1 MIDIL
6 TPVGI
11 CLLLIG
17 LTAKLLS
24 LTAIN
29 NKQHLYK
36 LTIFLLVT
44 LAFIPFADYSLFN
57 VLYGVVGFF
66 SLPTL
71 VLLTFFVLRQFGFV
85 AAELNQL
92 TKTLL
97 ATNAVLIGLALYPS
111 AIGFIDFDL
120 YALGYSYPISVLFAV
135 LILMALWFKQWLLT
149 LIYILAWL
157 GWLIQLNI
165 SPNGFD
171 YLLDFWLVCWGL
183 IWLTSQLI
191 SKLKGTQLWRK
202 N

>member
-6 TPVGI
+6 TPLGLL
-11 CLLLIG
+11 LLLIG
-17 LTAKLLS
+17 MSAKLLR

-29 NKQHLYK
+29 KKPHLHK
-36 LTIFLLVT
+36 LMILLVVT
-44 LAFIPFADYSLFN
+44 MAFIPFADYSLFN

-71 VLLTFFVLRQFGFV
+71 ALLTLFVLRQFGFV

-97 ATNAVLIGLALYPS
+97 ATNAVLIGLVLYPS
-111 AIGFIDFDL
+111 AIGFIDLDL
-120 YALGYSYPISVLFAV
+120 YALGYSYPISGLFAV
-135 LILMALWFKQWLLT
+135 LILMALWFKQWLLA

-157 GWLIQLNI
+157 GWLIQLNC

-183 IWLTSQLI
+183 IWLISQLI
-191 SKLKGTQLWRK
+191 SKFKGAQLWRK